1 MKSAY
6 EKAMERLAKES
17 PSRTLS
23 DEEKTEIA
31 ELDKKM
37 DAQVAEA
44 KLSFDAKMAV
54 ANPVEAEVMHQ
65 ELVAEVARIEEKRE
79 ADKDAIWKRA

>member
-17 PSRTLS
+17 PTRTLS
-23 DEEKTEIA
+23 DGEKTEIA

-37 DAQVAEA
+37 DARVAET
-44 KLSFDAKMAV
+44 KLSFDAKLAA
-54 ANPVEAEVMHQ
+54 ANPMEAEALHQ
-65 ELVAEVARIEEKRE
+65 DLVAEVARIEEKRE
-79 ADKDAIWKRA
+79 AEKDAIWKRA